1 MNLQHK
7 ITELKEK
14 KKIFSLLL
22 MGISRQRWRKGYVR
36 TYRLA
41 EKKKNSYW
49 LIRKTVENL
58 VTKVKFPSKKLQ
70 HVTLVPC
77 PWSLFSLSLVFTY
90 FLFSST
96 NLRNVDPF
104 KNVDPIGLFLSE
116 PKASDDAVKRVI
128 KKIGFSCFY

>member
-41 EKKKNSYW
+41 EKKKNSC
-49 LIRKTVENL
+49 LPSDVQSTQVAFNSVFINGLKQDLSLL
-58 VTKVKFPSKKLQ
+58 VKRTKVEWETCLLQ
-70 HVTLVPC
+70 
-77 PWSLFSLSLVFTY
+77 
-90 FLFSST
+90 
-96 NLRNVDPF
+96 
-104 KNVDPIGLFLSE
+104 I
-116 PKASDDAVKRVI
+116 
-128 KKIGFSCFY
+128 

>member
-41 EKKKNSYW
+41 EKKKKILVSLQMFSPPRW
-49 LIRKTVENL
+49 LL
-58 VTKVKFPSKKLQ
+58 
-70 HVTLVPC
+70 TLY
-77 PWSLFSLSLVFTY
+77 LLM
-90 FLFSST
+90 
-96 NLRNVDPF
+96 D
-104 KNVDPIGLFLSE
+104 
-116 PKASDDAVKRVI
+116 
-128 KKIGFSCFY
+128 